1 MQSALKEAFVPI
13 FKAIINGEMESYLG
27 YEANSLE
34 EKETT
39 NRCNG
44 YFDKTIKTSMGET
57 EIEDKV
63 TKRGAFPNDIRPL
76 MLLLRTDSAAYFLRQ
91 LTKSF
96 DNFHFR

>member
-1 MQSALKEAFVPI
+1 
-13 FKAIINGEMESYLG
+13 MESYLG

-63 TKRGAFPNDIRPL
+63 TKRGAFPNDNFVFK
-76 MLLLRTDSAAYFLRQ
+76 LLCLRVVELKKNGYFALSPTDR
-91 LTKSF
+91 SF
-96 DNFHFR
+96 GISFS